1 MLDREVFRHG
11 QKMEAMGRLAAGVA
25 HDFYNLLT
33 VIQGYSTLL
42 ARKPL
47 DPESHEQLKQI
58 AAAANRGAILT
69 RQLLSYSR
77 RESAQFEPL
86 DLNRVVKDLALML
99 RRLVG
104 EDILLETSY
113 AADANPVLGDTG
125 MLEQVIMNLAVNAR
139 DAMPKGGTLAITTEA
154 LHLEHKD
161 LQNHPL
167 ASPGEFVCLK
177 VRDTGCGMTD
187 EILSRLF
194 QPFFTT
200 KDPGRGTGLGLAT
213 VREIIGQ
220 HSGWV
225 EVSSER
231 GRGTEFRIYIPCAP
245 PPVKRQQSTHASA
258 NGAKCKGTILLVE
271 EEQRVRKLSS
281 YVLARFGYQ
290 VLEADSGTRALDLW
304 EAEFSRVALV
314 VTEATTQHGV
324 SGRELVSKL
333 KQRTLGLK
341 VVYTSGYGLG
351 QDQPARKG
359 THFLAKPYSP
369 DQLLQTIQG
378 ALEGT
383 LTNTR
388 PSLG

>member
-1 MLDREVFRHG
+1 MSGPRCMNRLAVNNVSSGASEVETSSEGENTPNSVESVQQSDWMLDREVFRHG

-47 DPESHEQLKQI
+47 DPESMEQLNQI

-86 DLNRVVKDLALML
+86 DFNVVVKNLTQML

-104 EDILLETSY
+104 EDIVLETSY
-113 AADANPVLGDTG
+113 ALDAKPVLGDTG
-125 MLEQVIMNLAVNAR
+125 MLEQVIMNLVVNAR
-139 DAMPKGGTLAITTEA
+139 DAMPRGGTLALGTET
-154 LHLEHKD
+154 LHLEPKD
-161 LQNHPL
+161 LQTHPL
-167 ASPGEFVCLK
+167 AQTGDFVCLK
-177 VRDTGCGMTD
+177 VRDSGCGMTD

-200 KDPGRGTGLGLAT
+200 KEPGRGTGLGLAT

-231 GRGTEFRIYIPCAP
+231 GKGTEFRVC
-245 PPVKRQQSTHASA
+245 
-258 NGAKCKGTILLVE
+258 
-271 EEQRVRKLSS
+271 
-281 YVLARFGYQ
+281 
-290 VLEADSGTRALDLW
+290 
-304 EAEFSRVALV
+304 
-314 VTEATTQHGV
+314 
-324 SGRELVSKL
+324 
-333 KQRTLGLK
+333 
-341 VVYTSGYGLG
+341 
-351 QDQPARKG
+351 
-359 THFLAKPYSP
+359 
-369 DQLLQTIQG
+369 
-378 ALEGT
+378 
-383 LTNTR
+383 
-388 PSLG
+388 